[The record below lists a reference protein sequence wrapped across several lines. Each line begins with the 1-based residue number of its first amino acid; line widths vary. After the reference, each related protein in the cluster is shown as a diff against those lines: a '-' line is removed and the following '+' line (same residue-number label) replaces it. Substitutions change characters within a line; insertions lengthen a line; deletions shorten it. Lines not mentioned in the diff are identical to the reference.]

1 VSNGLS
7 KDPAN
12 IAELAIDYLET
23 IEVSEKT
30 KRIYE
35 DVLANRSVLGINRSL
50 YDLQPEPKLSKEVK
64 EHG

>member
-12 IAELAIDYLET
+12 IAELAIDYLKT
-23 IEVSEKT
+23 IEVSEKI

-35 DVLANRSVLGINRSL
+35 DVLTNRSVLGVNRT
-50 YDLQPEPKLSKEVK
+50 
-64 EHG
+64 

>member
-12 IAELAIDYLET
+12 IVELAIDYLKT
-23 IEVSEKT
+23 IEVSEKI

-35 DVLANRSVLGINRSL
+35 DVLTNRSVLGVNRT
-50 YDLQPEPKLSKEVK
+50 
-64 EHG
+64 

>member
-50 YDLQPEPKLSKEVK
+50 YDLQPEPKLSKEVN

>member
-1 VSNGLS
+1 MSNGLS

-35 DVLANRSVLGINRSL
+35 DVLTNRSVLGVNRT
-50 YDLQPEPKLSKEVK
+50 
-64 EHG
+64 